1 MYVIT
6 YNENL
11 VFLENS
17 LLISIKNNIL
27 NKILLFYVQYNVQ
40 IKMEYLSKNKSTRV
54 MLFDKK
60 IIIL

>member
-54 MLFDKK
+54 ILFDKK